1 MAKKKVYIGSVGPF
15 VYDDANLIND
25 PDGDFPGEFQRAIT
39 SDGSIKPGSA
49 DIETLTL
56 REGFTVILIK
66 LDVAGFPVAQDK
78 YEVRTQV
85 ILSPLF
91 KEEVEKVF
99 RFEPTLDPLIFHW

>member
-49 DIETLTL
+49 DIEDLDTRVIAIENALAA
-56 REGFTVILIK
+56 GASGSFTTVDGK
-66 LDVAGFPVAQDK
+66 TVTVTAGIITSIV
-78 YEVRTQV
+78 
-85 ILSPLF
+85 
-91 KEEVEKVF
+91 
-99 RFEPTLDPLIFHW
+99 